1 MENSKRDIFSKRDS
15 LEENSI
21 SEIEPKIKMVFG
33 TEEDVEALPRD
44 IQIER
49 ESSSRSEGE
58 DDISIDFGRT
68 KFNYDKLK
76 EEVREGQ
83 SKLLLAKSEGKL
95 IGFISY
101 TTPEHSEPNFI
112 QLMWVDQD
120 HRREGIGEKLLKE
133 VMENMPDSEI
143 SLNVWSNESKNFFEK
158 HGFVSNP
165 RKDHTN
171 RYTRRDK
178 TEQKEI

>member
-1 MENSKRDIFSKRDS
+1 MKNSERDIFSKRNR
-15 LEENSI
+15 LEKNSI
-21 SEIEPKIKMVFG
+21 SEIESKIKMVFG
-33 TEEDVEALPRD
+33 TEEDIEALPRD

-49 ESSSRSEGE
+49 QPSSQDKEE
-58 DDISIDFGRT
+58 DDISIDFGRA

-83 SKLLLAKSEGKL
+83 SRILLAKSEGKI

-101 TTPEHSEPNFI
+101 TTAEHNDPNFI
-112 QLMWVDQD
+112 QLMWVDKD

-133 VMENMPDSEI
+133 VMENIPDSEI
-143 SLNVWSNESKNFFEK
+143 SLDVWSNEAKNFFEK

-165 RKDHTN
+165 GEDHTN

-178 TEQKEI
+178 TEQEEI